1 MEKLP
6 LIELAELNKS
16 IIFLDSFQDIF
27 SIADLDGGMDI
38 RDPDSPERFAPM
50 RLNALLMVLTFE
62 GTLEI
67 HLDFVS
73 YIVKPNSFITIM
85 PTHALHIVRYSLSP
99 VTSTRITIV
108 QKLLRRNQQATFKIF
123 TFASTRLVNM

>member
-16 IIFLDSFQDIF
+16 IIFRDSFQDIF

-38 RDPDSPERFAPM
+38 GDPDSPERFAPM

-67 HLDFVS
+67 HLDYVS
-73 YIVKPNSFITIM
+73 YIVKPNRARILGEPHLPCARERIF
-85 PTHALHIVRYSLSP
+85 SP
-99 VTSTRITIV
+99 
-108 QKLLRRNQQATFKIF
+108 L
-123 TFASTRLVNM
+123 

>member
-16 IIFLDSFQDIF
+16 IIFRDSFQDIF
-27 SIADLDGGMDI
+27 RLRIWTEVWISEIPTRLSVLL
-38 RDPDSPERFAPM
+38 RC

-67 HLDFVS
+67 HLDYVS

-85 PTHALHIVRYSLSP
+85 PTHALQLD
-99 VTSTRITIV
+99 RIG
-108 QKLLRRNQQATFKIF
+108 KEF
-123 TFASTRLVNM
+123 